1 VGVPA
6 LEQPPPTS
14 FQSLATQTA
23 PSQAPLWQA
32 TWVAAGQ
39 RPLPPQVAG
48 GVEAP
53 AEQDCAR
60 QVVSA
65 PG

>member
-1 VGVPA
+1 VPA

-32 TWVAAGQ
+32 AWVAAGQ
-39 RPLPPQVAG
+39 RPLPSHEEDEVVTP
-48 GVEAP
+48 P
-53 AEQDCAR
+53 AHEEAR
-60 QVVSA
+60 QVVST